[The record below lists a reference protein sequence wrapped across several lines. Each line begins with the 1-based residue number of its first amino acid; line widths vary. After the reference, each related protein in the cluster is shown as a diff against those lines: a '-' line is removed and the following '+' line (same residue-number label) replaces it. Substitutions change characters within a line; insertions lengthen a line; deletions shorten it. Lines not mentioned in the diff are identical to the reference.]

1 LSYIT
6 KLTTFGLLLISLTLL
21 ISCEPAGKDNP
32 EIESNTESV
41 EDELMSELT
50 YTFNHPD
57 TEQTFKIVHAYK
69 LYENYEKELENNP
82 DEHELR
88 FYKQE
93 VIAPVYEDCFEDV
106 EYPPREMLN
115 DAPTDFENI
124 HNIVNKIDSEKMNG
138 LIEEALLKS
147 SDVLPSAEN
156 KNVCVFPPMDSL
168 PNPVSGYALGS
179 NNIVFFNDGLFD
191 DETIKAVIAHEYQ
204 HTVQAEREHYKSN
217 ELDVLDIIVREGKAV
232 MFEKTLYPEGVE
244 SSVKY
249 NYNNDDYWPKVE
261 PDLFK
266 VNYTRADEILFGE
279 DEFPPLYDYSE
290 GYKIVKSYLDL
301 HPDVRVEEWTG
312 LSGKEIYEESDYADS

>member
-21 ISCEPAGKDNP
+21 ISCEPANKDNK
-32 EIESNTESV
+32 ETESNSESV
-41 EDELMSELT
+41 EDELMSDLT

-57 TEQTFKIVHAYK
+57 TDQTFKIVHAYK

-106 EYPPREMLN
+106 EHPPREMLN

-124 HNIVNKIDSEKMNG
+124 QSIVNKIDSEKMNG

-156 KNVCVFPPMDSL
+156 KNVCVFPPMDSYS
-168 PNPVSGYALGS
+168 NYSGLALGS
-179 NNIVFFNDGLFD
+179 ENMVFFNDGFFD
-191 DETIKAVIAHEYQ
+191 DESIQALIAHEYQ
-204 HTVQAEREHYKSN
+204 HTVQQEKEHYESN
-217 ELDVLDIIVREGKAV
+217 DLDILDIIVREGKSV
-232 MFEKTLYPEGVE
+232 MFEKLVYPEGHQRD
-244 SSVKY
+244 VKY
-249 NYNNDDYWPKVE
+249 NYDNADYWPEVE
-261 PDLFK
+261 PDLFN
-266 VNYTRADEILFGE
+266 VDYARADEILFGG
-279 DEFPPLYDYSE
+279 DEFPVNYGYSE
-290 GYKIVKSYLDL
+290 GYKIVESYLDL
-301 HPDVRVEEWTG
+301 HPDVDVEEWTG
-312 LSGKEIYEESDYADS
+312 LSGKEIYEEGDYADY